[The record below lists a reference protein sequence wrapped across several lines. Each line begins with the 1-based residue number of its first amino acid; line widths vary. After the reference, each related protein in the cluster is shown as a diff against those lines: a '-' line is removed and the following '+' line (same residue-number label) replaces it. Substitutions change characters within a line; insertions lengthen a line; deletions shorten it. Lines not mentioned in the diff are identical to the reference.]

1 MSLTLAGWSPIGIA
15 AAILIVAGIA
25 LLVAWVLR
33 RGVHARELDGMDPAP
48 AVAATAVAGAID
60 TGPLPA
66 PSRRQQDGSRTMGLV
81 GATLLVV
88 GLGLGV
94 VSAASGW
101 GSGTASTGGPGGASA
116 EDCAQTWTGCPQA
129 TPLAP

>member
-1 MSLTLAGWSPIGIA
+1 MSLTLAGWSPVGIA
-15 AAILIVAGIA
+15 AAILIVAGIG

-33 RGVHARELDGMDPAP
+33 RGVHARELDGMDPEP
-48 AVAATAVAGAID
+48 AVASSAVAGATSTD
-60 TGPLPA
+60 TLPA
-66 PSRRQQDGSRTMGLV
+66 PAPRQQDGSRTMGLV

-88 GLGLGV
+88 GLGLGI

-101 GSGTASTGGPGGASA
+101 GNGTTSSGGPGGPAA

>member
-1 MSLTLAGWSPIGIA
+1 MSLTLAGWSPVGVA
-15 AAILIVAGIA
+15 AAILIVAGIG

-33 RGVHARELDGMDPAP
+33 RGVHARELDGMDPQP
-48 AVAATAVAGAID
+48 AVASGAVAGLA
-60 TGPLPA
+60 TAETLPA
-66 PSRRQQDGSRTMGLV
+66 PSRPKEDGSRTMGLI

>member
-1 MSLTLAGWSPIGIA
+1 MSLTLAGWSPTGIA

-33 RGVHARELDGMDPAP
+33 RGVHARELDGMDPEP
-48 AVAATAVAGAID
+48 VIAGATTTG
-60 TGPLPA
+60 TGPVR
-66 PSRRQQDGSRTMGLV
+66 SRAHADGSRTLGLL

-88 GLGLGV
+88 GLGLGL

-101 GSGTASTGGPGGASA
+101 GTATTSGGPGEAPA
-116 EDCAQTWTGCPQA
+116 EDCAQTWNGCPQT
-129 TPLAP
+129 TPQTP